1 MAIRSAHLP
10 ERGFGSYSPTEWRA
24 HARRCELRYRLVV
37 VAPAVAE
44 VVRHL
49 GGWLFDMRASGWE
62 VIVPVSDPAAVR
74 PLEILGATP
83 LDLAH
88 WPAAAVR
95 EIRPDVLAI
104 AVDSYRADMVPH
116 LGGGHSETVIWGGTP
131 PEELDRR
138 MFPARHR
145 VSVAGRAFKSCA
157 VRASG
162 AGSSGDGCTETFWA
176 GAEVTGARRLL
187 ELAPAG

>member
-1 MAIRSAHLP
+1 M
-10 ERGFGSYSPTEWRA
+10 
-24 HARRCELRYRLVV
+24 V

-44 VVRHL
+44 VVQHL

-74 PLEILGATP
+74 PLEILGAVP
-83 LDLAH
+83 LDLEH

-104 AVDSYRADMVPH
+104 AVDSYRADLVPP
-116 LGGGHSETVIWGGTP
+116 LGGGHSETVLWGGLP
-131 PEELDRR
+131 PDELGRR
-138 MFPARHR
+138 MRPARHR

-157 VRASG
+157 LTASG
-162 AGSSGDGCTETFWA
+162 LRGVAGDCMETFWA
-176 GAEVTGARRLL
+176 GAEVSGARRLL

>member
-1 MAIRSAHLP
+1 MAVRSANLP
-10 ERGFGSYSPTEWRA
+10 ERGFGTYSPTEWRA

-37 VAPAVAE
+37 VAPGVAE

-74 PLEILGATP
+74 PLEILGAVP
-83 LDLAH
+83 LDLEH

-104 AVDSYRADMVPH
+104 AVDSYRTDMVPR
-116 LGGGHSETVIWGGTP
+116 LGGGHSETVLWGGAP
-131 PEELDRR
+131 PDELGRLHE
-138 MFPARHR
+138 ARHR

-157 VRASG
+157 LRASAAG
-162 AGSSGDGCTETFWA
+162 AVGDGCTETFWA

>member
-1 MAIRSAHLP
+1 MAVRSADLP
-10 ERGFGSYSPTEWRA
+10 ERGFGTYSPTEWLA
-24 HARRCELRYRLVV
+24 HARRYELRYRLVV
-37 VAPAVAE
+37 VAPDVAE
-44 VVRHL
+44 VVHHL

-74 PLEILGATP
+74 PLEILGAVP
-83 LDLAH
+83 LDLEH

-104 AVDSYRADMVPH
+104 AVDSYRSDLVPP
-116 LGGGHSETVIWGGTP
+116 LGGGHSETVLWGGLP
-131 PEELDRR
+131 PEELGYR
-138 MFPARHR
+138 MRPARHR

-162 AGSSGDGCTETFWA
+162 ARVSGDSCTETFWA